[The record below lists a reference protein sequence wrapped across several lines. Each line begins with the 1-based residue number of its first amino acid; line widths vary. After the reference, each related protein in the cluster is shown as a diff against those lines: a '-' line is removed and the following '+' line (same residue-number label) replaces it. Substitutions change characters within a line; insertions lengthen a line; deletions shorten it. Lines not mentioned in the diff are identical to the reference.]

1 MIRVQ
6 SSTNCLNMGRRSCM
20 FRFVTQLQY
29 LNAQNF
35 AEIQNLK
42 KVQKEYSE
50 LVQKLNS
57 TYIAYNVAEED
68 EHHNPSILL
77 LKKQ

>member
-1 MIRVQ
+1 
-6 SSTNCLNMGRRSCM
+6 M